1 MNEQGLLLLEGWA
14 GRTETPVE
22 VVGQTEKK
30 YRIRAIT
37 ETRLAGRYRWLAAGE
52 TTLVPKH
59 AVRITS
65 ACTPTGTHGATDNQ
79 SHDTRASG

>member
-1 MNEQGLLLLEGWA
+1 MNGKGLLLLEGWE

-22 VVGQTEKK
+22 VVGCTKKK

-37 ETRLAGRYRWLAAGE
+37 RTRLAGRYRWLAAGE

-59 AVRITS
+59 AVRLTS
-65 ACTPTGTHGATDNQ
+65 ACTSPD
-79 SHDTRASG
+79 